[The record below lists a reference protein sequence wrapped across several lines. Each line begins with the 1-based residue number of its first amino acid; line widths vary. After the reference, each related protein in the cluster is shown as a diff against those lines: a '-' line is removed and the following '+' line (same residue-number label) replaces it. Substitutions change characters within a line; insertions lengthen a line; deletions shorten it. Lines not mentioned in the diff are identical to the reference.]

1 MKKRLIT
8 LIVIILVIG
17 LGCGLYFTLRKKAN
31 PNELTLYGNIE
42 IRQVD
47 LSFQVSGQ
55 IIKMLKEE
63 GDSVSSGELI
73 AVLDDKDYKSN
84 FEKSSAE
91 VKRTQALKDDATSK
105 YERNIP
111 LCYDNIISKEE
122 CDTLT
127 YNKDKTAADYEASV
141 ASEKFARNQ
150 LAYTKIYAPEP
161 GIVTVRVQEPG
172 AIVNKGQLVYT
183 MSKNKPV
190 WIRAYVNEKDLG
202 NIKYG
207 MGVNVY
213 TDTTNPNTGKKR
225 EYKGYVGYISP
236 VAEFTPKTVQ
246 STDLRT
252 DLVYRIRVYIDDI
265 DEYLRQGMPVTIK
278 INIGNNA
285 DS

>member
-1 MKKRLIT
+1 MKKRLIA
-8 LIVIILVIG
+8 LIVIILIIG

-55 IIKMLKEE
+55 ILKMLKEE
-63 GDSVSSGELI
+63 GDSVKSGELV

-84 FEKSSAE
+84 LDKSSAE
-91 VKRTQALKDDATSK
+91 VKRTLALKNDAASK

-111 LCYDNIISKEE
+111 LCYDNTISKEE

-127 YNKDKTAADYEASV
+127 NNRDKTAADYEASI
-141 ASEKFARNQ
+141 AAEKFAENQ

-172 AIVNKGQLVYT
+172 ATVNKGQLVYT

>member
-1 MKKRLIT
+1 MKKRLIA
-8 LIVIILVIG
+8 LIVIILIIG

-31 PNELTLYGNIE
+31 PNELILYGNIE

-55 IIKMLKEE
+55 ILKMLKEE

-91 VKRTQALKDDATSK
+91 VKRTQALKDDAASK

-141 ASEKFARNQ
+141 ASEKFAR
-150 LAYTKIYAPEP
+150 
-161 GIVTVRVQEPG
+161 
-172 AIVNKGQLVYT
+172 KGSLFIQC
-183 MSKNKPV
+183 
-190 WIRAYVNEKDLG
+190 
-202 NIKYG
+202 
-207 MGVNVY
+207 
-213 TDTTNPNTGKKR
+213 
-225 EYKGYVGYISP
+225 
-236 VAEFTPKTVQ
+236 Q
-246 STDLRT
+246 
-252 DLVYRIRVYIDDI
+252 
-265 DEYLRQGMPVTIK
+265 K
-278 INIGNNA
+278 INLSGLEHMLTKKIWVTLNTEWE
-285 DS
+285 

>member
-17 LGCGLYFTLRKKAN
+17 LGCGLYFTLRKKEN

-55 IIKMLKEE
+55 ILKMLKEE
-63 GDSVSSGELI
+63 GDSVKSGELV

-84 FEKSSAE
+84 LEKSSAE
-91 VKRTQALKDDATSK
+91 VKRTLALKNDAASK

-111 LCYDNIISKEE
+111 LCYDNAISKEE

-127 YNKDKTAADYEASV
+127 NNRDKTAADYEASI
-141 ASEKFARNQ
+141 AAEKFAENQ

-172 AIVNKGQLVYT
+172 ATVNKGQLVYT

>member
-17 LGCGLYFTLRKKAN
+17 LGCGLYFTLRKQAN

-55 IIKMLKEE
+55 ILKMLKEE

-91 VKRTQALKDDATSK
+91 VKRTQALKNDAASK

-141 ASEKFARNQ
+141 ASEKFARSLHIQKFMHLSQVLSLLEFRNPAQ
-150 LAYTKIYAPEP
+150 LSI
-161 GIVTVRVQEPG
+161 
-172 AIVNKGQLVYT
+172 KGSLFIQC
-183 MSKNKPV
+183 
-190 WIRAYVNEKDLG
+190 
-202 NIKYG
+202 
-207 MGVNVY
+207 
-213 TDTTNPNTGKKR
+213 
-225 EYKGYVGYISP
+225 
-236 VAEFTPKTVQ
+236 Q
-246 STDLRT
+246 
-252 DLVYRIRVYIDDI
+252 
-265 DEYLRQGMPVTIK
+265 K
-278 INIGNNA
+278 INRSGLEHMLTKKIWVTLNTEWE
-285 DS
+285 